1 MALPLTYSAMAVGQA
16 LVVVSVVCPVVV
28 IDSYAIPDNRL
39 TAPYLVASYWLR
51 TTLLPEEH
59 RSIRPATHYPD
70 A

>member
-16 LVVVSVVCPVVV
+16 LVVVSP
-28 IDSYAIPDNRL
+28 SLSSTRMPSLSNML
-39 TAPYLVASYWLR
+39 TAAFLVASHWPR

-59 RSIRPATHYPD
+59 ISIRPTTHYPD